1 MQLEPLSGAGLVQ
14 SSSDTLTKPRR
25 VAQRYSTSCQP
36 RLVLGHRQ
44 LPHPELKDYGEN
56 ITFLFNR
63 VRCHRGFLEH
73 Q

>member
-1 MQLEPLSGAGLVQ
+1 MQ
-14 SSSDTLTKPRR
+14 R

-63 VRCHRGFLEH
+63 VRCQRGFLEH